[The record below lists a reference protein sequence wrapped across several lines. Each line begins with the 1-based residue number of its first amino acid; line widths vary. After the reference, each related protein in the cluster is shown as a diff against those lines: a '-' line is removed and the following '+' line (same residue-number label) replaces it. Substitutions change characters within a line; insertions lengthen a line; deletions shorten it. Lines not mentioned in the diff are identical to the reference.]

1 MNLRPAQLIS
11 RLGLVLM
18 LLLVS
23 STALQAQDEHIET
36 HTLATKDRWPIH
48 ITYYKHA
55 GNRDTPVVV
64 LLHDQ
69 RGDRR
74 VWTAGFANQLWTKGY
89 AVIAVDLRK
98 HGESKLED
106 ETGNPSDVGDV
117 KPDDYKKMVAYDMDA
132 VKDFIFTEHQEQNL
146 NMRKMGIIAPEFSAI
161 IAMNFAMIDWQ
172 QKPYDDAPTPQMR
185 TPRGQD
191 VRAMVLISPMTS
203 VRGLTTVAPIRLM
216 RNSAL
221 PISFLFCVGSEDTLD
236 KKDTEQLYKQIAG
249 RNPKDNEHVF
259 LETYPYNLR
268 GMALFG
274 KGLKIEPH
282 IEIFLEKNLLELD
295 DEWVDRRS
303 RLQR

>member
-1 MNLRPAQLIS
+1 MKLLPAQVIT
-11 RLGLVLM
+11 RTGLLLM
-18 LLLVS
+18 FLLVS
-23 STALQAQDEHIET
+23 SSALQAQDEHIET
-36 HTLATKDRWPIH
+36 HTLTTKDRWPIH

-55 GNRDTPVVV
+55 GNRDTPVVI

-89 AVIAVDLRK
+89 AVIAADLRK
-98 HGESKLED
+98 HGESKLD
-106 ETGNPSDVGDV
+106 NDSGNPSDVGDV

-132 VKDFIFTEHQEQNL
+132 IKDFIFSEHQEQNL
-146 NMRKMGIIAPEFSAI
+146 NMRKTGIIAPEFSSI
-161 IAMNFAMIDWQ
+161 IALNFAMVDWQ

-191 VRAMVLISPMTS
+191 IRAMVLISPMNS
-203 VRGLTTVAPIRLM
+203 VRGLTTVAPLRLM
-216 RNSAL
+216 RNGGL
-221 PISFLFCVGSEDTLD
+221 PIAFLFCVGAEDTLD
-236 KKDTEQLYKQIAG
+236 KGETQRLYNQIAG
-249 RNPKDNEHVF
+249 RNPADNDRVF
-259 LETYPYNLR
+259 YESYPYNLR